1 MSPPLSERWRSGLA
15 LLISVAVLAGI
26 VLFAPS
32 DGPAALRRLFGIGE
46 DRLRD
51 PADVPP
57 GGTYAFLETQPNDPN
72 EPVAWD
78 PCDEIHYE
86 INPDGAPDD
95 ADETEEFVEEAIEVV
110 AHYTGLEF
118 VYDGLTDRRPEW
130 DRAFLPSLGRHE
142 PVLIAWATEDEVP
155 QLEDEV
161 AGIGGAVAV
170 EVNAGGW
177 LRYVTGGVTLDSD
190 AFEDI
195 GRGGVFGDGGERRG
209 ILLHEL
215 GHLVGLDHVDS
226 REELMYPDNI
236 GVREFAL
243 GDQNGLIAVGSGRCA

>member
-1 MSPPLSERWRSGLA
+1 VSRPFSERWRSGLA

-26 VLFAPS
+26 ILFAPA

-51 PADVPP
+51 PADVPR
-57 GGTYAFLETQPNDPN
+57 GGTYAFLATQPGDPN

-86 INPDGAPDD
+86 INPDGAPFDD
-95 ADETEEFVEEAIEVV
+95 DDTEEFVEEAIEVV
-110 AHYTGLEF
+110 EHYAGLEF
-118 VYDGLTDRRPEW
+118 VYDGQTDRRPEW
-130 DRAFLPSLGRHE
+130 DRQFVPSLGRRE
-142 PVLIAWATEDEVP
+142 PVLISWATEDEVP
-155 QLEDEV
+155 ELEDEV

-170 EVNAGGW
+170 EVNPGGW

-190 AFEDI
+190 AFEEI
-195 GRGGVFGDGGERRG
+195 GSVFGDGGERRA

-226 REELMYPDNI
+226 PDELMFADNV
-236 GVREFAL
+236 GTRDFGT
-243 GDQNGLIAVGSGRCA
+243 GDLNGLKAVGKGRCA

>member
-1 MSPPLSERWRSGLA
+1 MTRPMSERWRSGLA
-15 LLISVAVLAGI
+15 LTISVAVLAGI
-26 VLFAPS
+26 ILFAPA
-32 DGPAALRRLFGIGE
+32 DGPAAVRRLFGIGE

-51 PADVPP
+51 PADVPA
-57 GGTYAFLETQPNDPN
+57 GGTYAFLAHQPGSPD

-86 INPDGAPDD
+86 INPDGAPDGT
-95 ADETEEFVEEAIEVV
+95 DETEEFVEEAVEVV
-110 AHYTGLEF
+110 EHYSGLEF
-118 VYDGLTDRRPEW
+118 EYDGLTDRRPEW
-130 DRAFLPSLGRHE
+130 DRTFVPSIGRRE

-155 QLEDEV
+155 QLEDDV
-161 AGIGGAVAV
+161 AGVGGAVAV
-170 EVNAGGW
+170 EVNPGGW

-195 GRGGVFGDGGERRG
+195 GRGAVFGDGGERRA

-226 REELMYPDNI
+226 SDELMFADNV
-236 GVREFAL
+236 GRRDFAT
-243 GDQNGLIAVGSGRCA
+243 GDLNGLIEVGDGRCA

>member
-1 MSPPLSERWRSGLA
+1 MSERWRSGLA
-15 LLISVAVLAGI
+15 LLISVVVLGGI
-26 VLFAPS
+26 VLFAPA
-32 DGPAALRRLFGIGE
+32 DGPAALRRVLGIGE
-46 DRLRD
+46 ERLRD

-57 GGTYAFLETQPNDPN
+57 GGSYAFLENQPDNPN

-86 INPDGAPDD
+86 INPEGAPDD
-95 ADETEEFVEEAIEVV
+95 ADDTEEFVEEAIEVV

-118 VYDGLTDRRPEW
+118 VYDGRTDRRPEW
-130 DRAFLPSLGRHE
+130 NRQFAPTIGRHE
-142 PVLIAWATEDEVP
+142 PVLISWATEDEVP
-155 QLEDEV
+155 ELEDEV

-170 EVNAGGW
+170 AVDPGGW

-190 AFEDI
+190 AFEDM
-195 GRGGVFGDGGERRG
+195 GDVFGDGGERRA

-226 REELMYPDNI
+226 ADELMYPDNV
-236 GVREFAL
+236 GRRDFAT
-243 GDQNGLIAVGSGRCA
+243 GDLNGLNAVGNGRCA

>member
-1 MSPPLSERWRSGLA
+1 MSERWRSGLA
-15 LLISVAVLAGI
+15 LLISVVVLGGI
-26 VLFAPS
+26 VLFAPA
-32 DGPAALRRLFGIGE
+32 DGPAALRRVLGIGE
-46 DRLRD
+46 ERLRD

-57 GGTYAFLETQPNDPN
+57 GGSYAFLENQPDNPN

-86 INPDGAPDD
+86 INPEGAPDD
-95 ADETEEFVEEAIEVV
+95 ADNTEEFVEEAIEVV

-118 VYDGLTDRRPEW
+118 VYDGPTDRRPEW
-130 DRAFLPSLGRHE
+130 NRQFAPTIGRHE

-155 QLEDEV
+155 ELEDEV

-170 EVNAGGW
+170 QVDPGGW

-190 AFEDI
+190 AFEDM
-195 GRGGVFGDGGERRG
+195 GDVFGDGGERRA

-226 REELMYPDNI
+226 ADELMYPDNV
-236 GVREFAL
+236 GRRDFAT
-243 GDQNGLIAVGSGRCA
+243 GDLNGLNAVGNGRCA